1 MCCHPNMC
9 QYGIAVWMRMSPR
22 GAGISELVPRVWW
35 CLERSQSPGGSR
47 GGLWKSPV
55 SPHCQLTLSAACFS
69 CNACRLHDA
78 SMPQHCTSK
87 SYLYRLPWVMAYC
100 PSHRE
105 VSNTCGF
112 RWNLGSPCLKSKA
125 PQLLK
130 YCFPWGKLE
139 CQPTKLISKLLAGS
153 AL

>member
-22 GAGISELVPRVWW
+22 GAGISELVPPCVVM
-35 CLERSQSPGGSR
+35 LGEISQSPGGSR
-47 GGLWKSPV
+47 GGLWKSPA

-78 SMPQHCTSK
+78 SMPQHCAPVRAISTG
-87 SYLYRLPWVMAYC
+87 C
-100 PSHRE
+100 
-105 VSNTCGF
+105 
-112 RWNLGSPCLKSKA
+112 LGSPCLKSKA
-125 PQLLK
+125 PQFLK

-153 AL
+153 ALYFDVVLSVHCVPLRTDGT